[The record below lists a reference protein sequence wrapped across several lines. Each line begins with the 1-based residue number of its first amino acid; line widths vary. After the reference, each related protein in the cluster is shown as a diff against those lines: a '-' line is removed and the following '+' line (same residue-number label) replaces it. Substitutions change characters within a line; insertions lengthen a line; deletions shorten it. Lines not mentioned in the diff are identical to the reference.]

1 MKCLLVAL
9 ASFITFFSF
18 AQQYNVKS
26 YTVEDGLPQSQVNDI
41 CQDRQGY
48 LWVGTYSGLSRYN
61 GIEFQNYFVD
71 DGLPDNNVRELYLS
85 NRDELWVATSKG
97 VAVFKESEV
106 ESYNFSKKSIVT
118 EIAELKGEMYFAST
132 KGLMQLKDS
141 AFIDLGD
148 TLQQE
153 YFLRSVVSY
162 RDSIL
167 ICGSK
172 KGLHI
177 WNGETFNDLVIP
189 GYEKMSIRSLTI
201 KNDKLFV
208 SARYEGLFSYGI
220 KTGEIENYNLN
231 FSTAS
236 EIEVDENSIFGI
248 STNSGAFLITETDT
262 LYFNERTGL
271 MDGGLACLFKDNE
284 GNIWMGTQGSG
295 LLRFYGTSI
304 VYYTTNDGLSSDIIM
319 SIVQDTSGGYIY
331 GSFDNGVTLVRSN
344 GIEYVRSSDGRISDN
359 TVWVNTQDSLNRTW
373 IGNSQGLTIL
383 DENTTAVTHPL
394 QGKTPKIRTIALA
407 NHQTML
413 MGGDEGLIV
422 MREDSAVML
431 HPELNINVLYELGE
445 KVYCGT
451 LTDTIGLIVFDQKD
465 NFESYERI
473 KIPEPKINAITADYQ
488 NNLWI
493 GTGNGLFIMTPNQQ
507 IYHFQLDDG
516 NSTSNNK
523 NRSKDILGLI
533 TSRNGSIWVSGMKGV
548 YNIAYDALDKRN
560 YTIKNYGTAEGL
572 IDEESNTNA
581 LYEDLNGNIWV
592 GTARGLAK
600 IDPTASESL
609 FKYELPVLHITGI
622 RLFME
627 KFNYDDYKHELDSV
641 FQVPTSIELPYDE
654 NHVTFDFIGINLK
667 NPKAVQYEYRLIGV
681 DEQWNPVAPANYA
694 TYSTLQ
700 PGVYTFQVR
709 AMNKNKDWSTIQEVN
724 LVIHPPFWK
733 SWWFISLMILA
744 GFLIIVYV
752 FQSRITTLK
761 QKQENE
767 KLDLKNRLLFLEQRS
782 LNASMNRHFIF
793 NSLNSIQY
801 FINSSDK
808 LSANKFLSNF
818 AKLIR
823 KNLDSSAANNFIV
836 TLQEEIERIELYLG
850 LEKMRFSDKFEYKV
864 DVSSSLD
871 TESIE
876 IPSMILQPFVE
887 NSIIHGVLSLNRKG
901 KISVKVH
908 KEFGEVVFEVMDNGV
923 GIDNSL
929 ASKTNQIDGDHESKG
944 VEITNRRIEI
954 LRRLTGENLL
964 IVGPFQMNGEN
975 NECLGTKVILK
986 LGGADKFND

>member
-1 MKCLLVAL
+1 VRYLLVAL
-9 ASFITFFSF
+9 ASFITLFSYT
-18 AQQYNVKS
+18 QQYNVKS
-26 YTVEDGLPQSQVNDI
+26 YTVEDGLSQSQVTDI
-41 CQDRQGY
+41 CQDQQGY

-61 GIEFQNYFVD
+61 GIEFENYFVD
-71 DGLPDNNVRELYLS
+71 DGLPDNNVRQLFVS
-85 NRDELWVATSKG
+85 DQGDLWVATSKG
-97 VAVFKESEV
+97 VAVFKQGEV
-106 ESYNFSKKSIVT
+106 TTFNFSKKNIIND
-118 EIAELKGEMYFAST
+118 IAELKGEIYFAST
-132 KGLMQLKDS
+132 KGLVQLKDS
-141 AFIDLGD
+141 TFIQLGD
-148 TLQQE
+148 TLEQT

-167 ICGSK
+167 VCGSK

-177 WNGETFNDLVIP
+177 WNGDSFEPMLIP
-189 GYEKMSIRSLTI
+189 GYEDISVRSLTI
-201 KNDKLFV
+201 KNDKLYV
-208 SARYEGLFSYGI
+208 SARHVGLFSYDL
-220 KTGEIENYNLN
+220 KTGEIVNYNLG
-231 FSTAS
+231 FSTVK
-236 EIEVDENSIFGI
+236 EIEVDENSIFGM
-248 STNSGAFLITETDT
+248 STNSGAFLITESDT

-271 MDGGLACLFKDNE
+271 MDVGLACLFKDKE

-304 VYYTTNDGLSSDIIM
+304 VYYTTKDGLSSDLVM
-319 SIVQDTSGGYIY
+319 SIEQDTSGGYIY
-331 GSFDNGVTLVRSN
+331 GTYDRGVTLFRSN
-344 GIEYVRSSDGRISDN
+344 GVEYVRSHDGRISDN
-359 TVWVNTQDSLNRTW
+359 TVWVTFQDSLNRTW
-373 IGNSQGLTIL
+373 IGNSQGLSIL
-383 DENTTAVTHPL
+383 DENSHAVTHPL
-394 QGKTPKIRTIALA
+394 QGKNPKIRTIALA
-407 NHQTML
+407 NNQSML
-413 MGGDEGLIV
+413 MGGDDGLIV
-422 MREDSAVML
+422 MREDTAIML
-431 HPELNINVLYELGE
+431 HPELNINVLYALNG
-445 KVYCGT
+445 KMYCGT
-451 LTDTIGLIVFDQKD
+451 ITDSIGLIVFDEKD

-473 KIPEPKINAITADYQ
+473 KIPEPKINALTSDYQ

-493 GTGNGLFIMTPNQQ
+493 GTNNGLFIMSPERQ
-507 IYHFQLDDG
+507 IYRFQLDDV
-516 NSTSNNK
+516 SNPSKNK

-533 TSRNGSIWVSGMKGV
+533 TSRDGSVWVSGMKGV
-548 YNIAYDALDKRN
+548 YNVAYDSLDKRN

-572 IDEESNTNA
+572 IDEEANANA
-581 LYEDLNGNIWV
+581 LYEDLDGNIWV

-600 IDPTASESL
+600 IDPAASESL
-609 FKYELPVLHITGI
+609 FQYELPVLHITGM

-627 KFNYDDYKHELDSV
+627 KFDYNDYPNELDSV
-641 FQVPTSIELPYDE
+641 FHVPTTIELPYDK
-654 NHVTFDFIGINLK
+654 NHITFDFIGINLK
-667 NPKAVQYEYRLIGV
+667 NPNAVKYEYRLIGV
-681 DEQWNPVAPANYA
+681 NEQWIPLSQSNYA
-694 TYSTLQ
+694 TYSSVQ
-700 PGVYTFQVR
+700 PGAYTFQVR
-709 AMNKNKDWSTIQEVN
+709 ATNKSKELSTIQEVN

-733 SWWFISLMILA
+733 SWWFITLMVLA

-752 FQSRITTLK
+752 FQSRISTLK

-850 LEKMRFSDKFEYKV
+850 LEKMRFSDKFEYTV

-887 NSIIHGVLSLNRKG
+887 NSIIHGVLSLDRKG
-901 KISVKVH
+901 EISVKVY

-929 ASKTNQIDGDHESKG
+929 ASKINQVSGDHESKG

-964 IVGPFQMNGEN
+964 IIGPFQMNGEN
-975 NECLGTKVILK
+975 DQCLGTKVILK